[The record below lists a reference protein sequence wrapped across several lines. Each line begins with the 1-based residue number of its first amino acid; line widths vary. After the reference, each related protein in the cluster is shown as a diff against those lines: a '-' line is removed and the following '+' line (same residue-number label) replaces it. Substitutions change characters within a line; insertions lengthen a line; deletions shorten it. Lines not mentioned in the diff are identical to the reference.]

1 MNTNNQ
7 LFKKPIKND
16 SVYDLLEK
24 ICSKTN
30 SYYIID
36 QNAYKKL
43 IYHGFQTDFCKSL
56 LDCYHVSKQFYVTR
70 KLTYN
75 SFTNIIRQI
84 CKTNNIMFT
93 SNIKYNESKYVIEY
107 YIYFPKSAES
117 VGTLPPVIVVP
128 VVPVA

>member
-1 MNTNNQ
+1 M
-7 LFKKPIKND
+7 FIEFEVKKSIKND

-43 IYHGFQTDFCKSL
+43 VYHGYHTAFFESIIE
-56 LDCYHVSKQFYVTR
+56 CYHVSKQFYVTR

-84 CKTNNIMFT
+84 CKNNNIAFA

-107 YIYFPKSAES
+107 YIYFPKVLAAVVE
-117 VGTLPPVIVVP
+117 TPPVALPVP
-128 VVPVA
+128 EL